1 MKLRCCRDRVEVL
14 AYMEGHLP
22 EGSYFVD
29 WESFDH
35 PQLGM
40 LEIGARHR
48 CWLIRCLVV
57 VCGPSALL
65 IALLTLLC
73 HERF

>member
-1 MKLRCCRDRVEVL
+1 
-14 AYMEGHLP
+14 MEGHLP

-40 LEIGARHR
+40 LEIGARCR
-48 CWLIRCLVV
+48 SWLTRCLR
-57 VCGPSALL
+57 CLRS
-65 IALLTLLC
+65 LC
-73 HERF
+73 FVDCFVDTVP

>member
-1 MKLRCCRDRVEVL
+1 
-14 AYMEGHLP
+14 MEGHLP

-40 LEIGARHR
+40 LEIGAPCR
-48 CWLIRCLVV
+48 CWLTRCLRRLRSLCFVDCIVDTVV
-57 VCGPSALL
+57 P
-65 IALLTLLC
+65 
-73 HERF
+73 

>member
-48 CWLIRCLVV
+48 CWLIRCLSL
-57 VCGPSALL
+57 SAVP
-65 IALLTLLC
+65 LLC
-73 HERF
+73 RLLC